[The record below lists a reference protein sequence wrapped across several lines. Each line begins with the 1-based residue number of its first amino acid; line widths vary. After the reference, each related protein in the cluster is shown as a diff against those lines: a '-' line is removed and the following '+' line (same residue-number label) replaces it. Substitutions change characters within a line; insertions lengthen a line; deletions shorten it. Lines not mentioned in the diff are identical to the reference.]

1 MEEYVYN
8 ISWKLFNKIIKIE
21 RAWNFKELLDE
32 ISNADKNLKYHSIE
46 IIKIKLEDN
55 PYSQLES
62 QGVKSNDHQPQY

>member
-32 ISNADKNLKYHSIE
+32 ISNTEKVLEYHSIE
-46 IIKIKLEDN
+46 IIKIKLEEDS
-55 PYSQLES
+55 YSQLE
-62 QGVKSNDHQPQY
+62 QLGVDSNDHQPQY